1 MAIRLKHISG
11 TLGILALMAIAT
23 PAALAQ
29 ETPETI
35 PTAFDRLMSTYS
47 GDFFSNRT
55 PQRQSARI
63 FGFGF
68 PEREL
73 EWDSHATNAATRDL
87 WLLQGTVDPTLR
99 VPDLVS
105 PYNASLL
112 TMPSSQAPMV
122 GTEFIFESF

>member
-11 TLGILALMAIAT
+11 TLGILALLAVAA
-23 PAALAQ
+23 PASLAQ

-35 PTAFDRLMSTYS
+35 PDAFTRLMTTYS
-47 GDFFSNRT
+47 GDFLSNRT

-73 EWDSHATNAATRDL
+73 EWDTHATSAAFRDL
-87 WLLQGTVDPTLR
+87 MRLQNTADPTLR
-99 VPDLVS
+99 VPDLVN
-105 PYNASLL
+105 PYNTTLL
-112 TMPSSQAPMV
+112 TMPSSQVPTI

>member
-11 TLGILALMAIAT
+11 TLGILAMMALAT

-35 PTAFDRLMSTYS
+35 PDAFDRLMSTYS
-47 GDFFSNRT
+47 DNFFGNRT
-55 PQRQSARI
+55 PQRQTARM

-73 EWDSHATNAATRDL
+73 DWDAHATAAATRDL

-105 PYNASLL
+105 PYSSSLL
-112 TMPSSQAPMV
+112 TMPSSQVPTV

>member
-55 PQRQSARI
+55 PSAN
-63 FGFGF
+63 
-68 PEREL
+68 PPAYL
-73 EWDSHATNAATRDL
+73 A
-87 WLLQGTVDPTLR
+87 
-99 VPDLVS
+99 LVS
-105 PYNASLL
+105 LSEN
-112 TMPSSQAPMV
+112 
-122 GTEFIFESF
+122 